1 VGRSADTCVIY
12 NPEAGRGRA
21 RSLIRR
27 LMRRYGSA
35 AYELRPTDA
44 AGHAEALAA
53 QAVREGFPRVAAAG
67 GDGTVHEVAN
77 GLLSAGPGE
86 TVFAVWPVGSAND
99 YAFALGLH
107 DCKPLFGKSRPRV
120 RAVDVGRITG
130 DGGRQRWFVNGLGV
144 GFNGAVTLESRAIRR
159 LRGLPLY
166 AMALLRA
173 VAWHFTTPKMSI
185 RLDDRLLEG
194 PTLALS
200 VGLGQREGNFPLMP
214 KADLCDGLFDYLR
227 AGKLKRWELL
237 RYLPGMATG
246 NLPTDHPLLDMGRCR
261 SVEVRSESPV
271 RVHLDGE
278 FFCHPEDGVRNL
290 TIELLPKALRVE
302 TYGRTTRPEGRA
314 ETEKPRKRGSRTHR
328 CGKAAG
334 RPGAETE
341 KPRERGSGV

>member
-27 LMRRYGSA
+27 LVRRHGPG
-35 AYELRPTDA
+35 AYVLRPPAA
-44 AGHAEALAA
+44 AGHAEELAA
-53 QAVREGFPRVAAAG
+53 RAVREGFPRVAAAG

-77 GLLSAGPGE
+77 GLLAAGQGE

-99 YAFALGLH
+99 YAFALGLS

-120 RAVDVGRITG
+120 RAVDVGRVTG
-130 DGGRQRWFVNGLGV
+130 DGGRRRWFVNGLGV
-144 GFNGAVTLESRAIRR
+144 GFNGAVTLESRDIRR

-166 AMALLRA
+166 AVALLRA
-173 VAWHFTTPKMSI
+173 VVWHFDAPRMSI
-185 RLDDRLLEG
+185 RLDQRVIDG

-200 VGLGQREGNFPLMP
+200 VSLGMREGNFPLTP

-227 AGKLKRWELL
+227 AGRLSRWELI

-261 SVEVRSESPV
+261 AVEVRSESPV

-290 TIELLPKALRVE
+290 TVELVPAALRVE
-302 TYGRTTRPEGRA
+302 SFARSP
-314 ETEKPRKRGSRTHR
+314 
-328 CGKAAG
+328 
-334 RPGAETE
+334 
-341 KPRERGSGV
+341 